1 MTSRRAELWCKSHC
15 PNQPRRMP
23 GRLAPF
29 PTRRRVVLMVLVLA
43 AVGWEAY
50 AQDLEPRAYV
60 NTPTGLNFLLAG
72 YGYLTGGVA
81 TDPSL
86 PLQNANLQV
95 HSTVLAY
102 ARSLDVWGTSGKI
115 DVVVPYAWLSGSA
128 AFQGQPQER
137 EVSGF
142 ADPRLRFSVN
152 LYGAPAL
159 SLQEFA
165 SYKQDLI
172 IGTSLQVSAPLG
184 QYDADKLVNIGT
196 NRWSFKPELGISK
209 ALGPLTLEL
218 TTGVTFYTDNH
229 DFLGDKTRAQA
240 PIYSVQGHVSYTVG
254 GGLWVAVDGTYYTG
268 GRTTIDGVEGNDL
281 QKNTRLGAT
290 VALPVNR
297 YTSIKLY
304 GSTGVSTRTGSDF
317 NAGGIVWQYRW
328 GGGL

>member
-1 MTSRRAELWCKSHC
+1 
-15 PNQPRRMP
+15 
-23 GRLAPF
+23 LA
-29 PTRRRVVLMVLVLA
+29 RVGASLALTALV
-43 AVGWEAY
+43 VTGAY

-60 NTPTGLNFLLAG
+60 NTPIGMNFLVAG
-72 YGYLTGGVA
+72 YSYSAGGVA
-81 TDPSL
+81 IDPSL
-86 PLQNANLQV
+86 PVQNAHLQV
-95 HSTVLAY
+95 HSTLLAY
-102 ARSLDVWGTSGKI
+102 ARSLNVWGTSGKV

-128 AFQGQPQER
+128 DFQGQPRER

-159 SLQEFA
+159 SLPEFA

-172 IGTSLQVSAPLG
+172 IGASLQVSPPLG
-184 QYDADKLVNIGT
+184 QYTPDKLVNLGT

-218 TTGVTFYTDNH
+218 TTGVTFYTNNH
-229 DFLGDKTRAQA
+229 DFLGDKTREQA
-240 PIYSVQGHVSYTVG
+240 PIYSVQGHVSYSVG
-254 GGLWVAVDGTYYTG
+254 SGIWVAVDGTYYTG
-268 GRTTIDGVEGNDL
+268 GRTTVDGVEGDDL
-281 QKNTRLGAT
+281 QKNSRLGVT

-304 GSTGVSTRTGSDF
+304 GSTGVSTRTGGNF
-317 NAGGIVWQYRW
+317 NTGGIVLQYRW

>member
-1 MTSRRAELWCKSHC
+1 M
-15 PNQPRRMP
+15 RMP
-23 GRLAPF
+23 WRLAPF
-29 PTRRRVVLMVLVLA
+29 PTRLRAVLMVVILA
-43 AVGWEAY
+43 AVGLEAY
-50 AQDLEPRAYV
+50 AQDLEPRAFV
-60 NTPTGLNFLLAG
+60 NTPVGLNFLLAG
-72 YGYLTGGVA
+72 YGYAAGGVA
-81 TDPSL
+81 TDPAL
-86 PLQNANLQV
+86 PLQNAHLQV
-95 HSTVLAY
+95 HSALLAY
-102 ARSLDVWGTSGKI
+102 ARSLDVWGTSGKV

-128 AFQGQPQER
+128 DFEGQPRER

-142 ADPRLRFSVN
+142 ANPRFRFSVN
-152 LYGAPAL
+152 FYGAPAL

-172 IGTSLQVSAPLG
+172 IGASLQVSPPLG

-254 GGLWVAVDGTYYTG
+254 AGIWVAVDGTYYTG
-268 GRTTIDGVEGNDL
+268 GRTTVDGVEGNDL
-281 QKNTRLGAT
+281 QKNSRLGVT

-297 YTSIKLY
+297 HTSVKLY
-304 GSTGVSTRTGSDF
+304 GSTGVSTRTGSNF
-317 NAGGIVWQYRW
+317 NAGGIVLQYRW